1 MSNPVLEEVKK
12 SVETL
17 AKTFEQGRGE
27 FDEKLKKTVD
37 EKTGEVQDMLK
48 KATDDINAKYAD
60 LEEKQKKLNAALN
73 RKKFE
78 NMAETKKAIA
88 HKEASKVREWMKTH
102 LETPGASVDIS
113 KCIGPDLIQESKDL
127 SVGDDTQ
134 AGYTVRPQLEAMI
147 DEYVE
152 EFSVFRQNAQVI
164 SLTNSDHIERL
175 VNRKGGVGATRD
187 GETERATN
195 EDTGNPT
202 LDKQKIFANFMRAS
216 VEITQQLLDDAG
228 FNLLSWVQMEAS
240 EDFNLREDTEFFL
253 GRDDGTVTG
262 TARNVN
268 EMRGIL
274 TYPAGTSY
282 GQIEQVDSGSS
293 GAFTTDGLL
302 QLVGSV
308 KEAYHGNARFYARRE
323 TIFTNLFTLKD
334 AEDRYY
340 LVPNWREGVQFTLLG
355 YPIHMAPSMPAAA
368 ADSLSLA
375 FGNFQRGYTVV
386 DRQGLSLMRDPYTAY
401 PVVRFRF
408 GKRTGGDV
416 ANFEAIKIQKL
427 AT

>member
-1 MSNPVLEEVKK
+1 MSNPVLEDVKK
-12 SVETL
+12 SVEAL

-27 FDEKLKKTVD
+27 FDAKVKAIVD
-37 EKTGEVQDMLK
+37 EKAGEVQDALK
-48 KATDDINAKYAD
+48 KATDDINKKYED

-78 NMAETKKAIA
+78 NMAESKKAIA
-88 HKEASKVREWMKTH
+88 HKEATKVREWMKDH
-102 LETPGASVDIS
+102 IEAPGSSVDLS
-113 KCIGPDLIQESKDL
+113 KCIGEQILNETKDL

-134 AGYTVRPQLEAMI
+134 AGYTVRPQIETMI

-195 EDTGNPT
+195 EDTGSPT

-216 VEITQQLLDDAG
+216 VNITQQLLDDSG
-228 FNLLSWVQMEAS
+228 FNLLDWIQMEAA
-240 EDFNLREDTEFFL
+240 EDFNLREDTEYFI
-253 GRDDGTVTG
+253 GRDTG
-262 TARNVN
+262 RNVN

-282 GQIEQVDSGSS
+282 GQIEQVNSGSS

-302 QLVGSV
+302 KLVWSV
-308 KEAYHGNARFYARRE
+308 KEAYHGNARFYAQRAS
-323 TIFTNLFTLKD
+323 IFTNLFTLKD

-355 YPIHMAPSMPAAA
+355 YPIHMAPAMPSVA

-375 FGNFQRGYTVV
+375 FGNFQRGYTIV

-401 PVVRFRF
+401 PVVKFRF

-427 AT
+427 SV